1 MQDNTTDT
9 NKPVANPDLVASRD
23 APPEISDWNRE
34 KGARTAT
41 DEGVEMTDQHWSVV
55 DFLRDYYCTHGDEPA
70 GPEVAEALD
79 DAFADQGGSVTLQKL
94 FPKGPVA
101 QGSRIAGLPVPTG
114 SIDES
119 FGSVM

>member
-1 MQDNTTDT
+1 MQDPTTDT
-9 NKPVANPDLVASRD
+9 NKLTANPDLVAARD
-23 APPEISDWNRE
+23 VPPEISDWTRE
-34 KGARTAT
+34 MGARTAAE
-41 DEGVEMTDQHWSVV
+41 EGVEMTDLHWAVV
-55 DFLRDYYCTHGDEPA
+55 DFLRDYYCKHGDEPA
-70 GPEVAEALD
+70 GHEVAEALD
-79 DAFADQGGSVTLQKL
+79 EAFADHGGTAALQKA